1 MSNPFGEQD
10 PGGGGRHPILS
21 VLMAI
26 VGFILL
32 LPGLCSIIFMIFA
45 ASNPKQLFVSGALN
59 FLVPLWIVSF
69 AITAVGIFLLRAQ
82 DRLD

>member
-1 MSNPFGEQD
+1 MSNPDPE
-10 PGGGGRHPILS
+10 PGGRRRNPIFQ
-21 VLMAI
+21 VLMVI
-26 VGFILL
+26 VGIILL
-32 LPGLCSIIFMIFA
+32 LPGLCSVIFIIFV